1 MYGLAPGHSDT
12 ATGQATLTSTITAPA
27 ISNWRTRVQTPTGAN
42 AMYAMASAG
51 TIIQPWSI
59 LVMKARPTKAPA
71 HTRCLVLPD
80 SSARTVK

>member
-27 ISNWRTRVQTPTGAN
+27 SSSWRTRVQTPTGAN
-42 AMYAMASAG
+42 AMYATASAG

-59 LVMKARPTKAPA
+59 FVMNARPTSAPA
-71 HTRCLVLPD
+71 AKRCLV
-80 SSARTVK
+80 